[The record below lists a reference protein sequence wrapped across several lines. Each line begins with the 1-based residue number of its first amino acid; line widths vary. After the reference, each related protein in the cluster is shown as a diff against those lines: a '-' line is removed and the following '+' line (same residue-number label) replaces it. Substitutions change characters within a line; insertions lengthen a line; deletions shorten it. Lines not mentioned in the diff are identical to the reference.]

1 MKGLLMNCT
10 AVVLSAL
17 LAVGCGGGE
26 KRKKADGDGNKTS
39 TITDKGSDTMVQ
51 LAQRWAEEYGKK
63 NTGLKVEVSGGGS
76 GTGISALINGTTDI
90 ANASRP
96 MKQEERDQVKAKFG
110 ADVVEIPVA
119 KDGIAIYANEGNKVD
134 SLTVEQ
140 LRDIYLGKITDWKD
154 LGGEPGKIIL
164 YGREN
169 SSGTY
174 EFFKEHVLEKKDF
187 PAEVQTLSGT
197 GGIVSAITKDP
208 KGIGYGGAGYA
219 KGIKEIKIVSPTTK
233 MAMAPTEE
241 NVLSG
246 AYPLS
251 RNLFF
256 YLRAQPTGDTKAYI
270 DWVLSSEGQAIVKE
284 SGYFPLKGSGQPS

>member
-1 MKGLLMNCT
+1 MKGLLMKS
-10 AVVLSAL
+10 AVMVLSAL
-17 LAVGCGGGE
+17 LAVGCGDGKRPPGE
-26 KRKKADGDGNKTS
+26 AAKKKA

-51 LAQRWAEEYGKK
+51 LAQRWAEEYAKK
-63 NTGLKVEVSGGGS
+63 NANVSVQVSGGGS

-96 MKQEERDQVKAKFG
+96 MKPEEREQVKTKFG

-119 KDGIAIYANEGNKVD
+119 RDGIAIYAHESNTVD

-140 LRDIYLGKITDWKD
+140 LRSIYLGQITDWKD
-154 LGGEPGKIIL
+154 VGGAPGKIIL

-187 PAEVQTLSGT
+187 PADVQTLSGT
-197 GGIVSAITKDP
+197 GAIVSAVTKDP

-219 KGIKEIKIVSPTTK
+219 KGIKEIKVVSPTTK
-233 MAMAPTEE
+233 MAIAPTEE

-246 AYPLS
+246 AYPLA

-256 YLRAQPTGDTKAYI
+256 YLRTQPTGAIKEYI
-270 DWVLSSEGQAIVKE
+270 DWVLSPEGQAIVKE
-284 SGYFPLKGSGQPS
+284 SGYFPLKGAGQPS